1 MALRFGF
8 SKKNITPVIPT
19 CLACSQKKD
28 TPYESIHDEI
38 FLRGA
43 VLESKGRKILILS
56 YDLLFPPRGIDAT
69 AMELA
74 KSRYDVDPSDILISC
89 THNHNSP
96 STLGY
101 NDFSSTPE
109 YEGFLREATADCID
123 DAFKDMQPG
132 RMEYGAVAGNWNIN
146 RRRNT
151 GKEIQ
156 LAPNP
161 DGPVD
166 NMVYILHLISGKG
179 KTKGL
184 IINYACHPVHY
195 PDPLAITSEYPGFL
209 CRYLE
214 EEFTGCIPLF
224 IQGAGADSRPLST
237 VDGDRFTIR
246 SYEFIENMAMSMK
259 NSIASTIL
267 SGKLA
272 KTEPSFS
279 SVSFSLDI
287 PTEDLGKEY
296 FRYNINNTSLSEHL
310 KRNAKFIF
318 TNYSSIKPSFS
329 LACGIIRLAGSLVI
343 AHMGGEPCC
352 EIKFAIEE
360 VLSEFNVMFAGYTDS
375 CAYIVTDRMIDEGG
389 YEVRCFIEYLHK
401 GRIKKGI
408 DEIINTGFREAAV
421 RLV

>member
-1 MALRFGF
+1 MALRFGL

-28 TPYESIHDEI
+28 TPYERIHDDI
-38 FLRGA
+38 FLRCA
-43 VLESKGRKILILS
+43 VLESKGRKIIILS

-69 AMELA
+69 VREFA
-74 KSRYDVDPSDILISC
+74 KSRHGVEPPDILISC

-109 YEGFLREATADCID
+109 YEDFLKDATAECID
-123 DAFKDMQPG
+123 EAFKNIIPG
-132 RMEYGAVAGNWNIN
+132 KMEYGAIQGNWNIN

-151 GKEIQ
+151 GKEIR

-161 DGPVD
+161 EGPVD
-166 NMVYILHLISGKG
+166 NNIYILRLISGKG
-179 KTKGL
+179 DTRGL
-184 IINYACHPVHY
+184 LLSYACHPVHY

-209 CRYLE
+209 CKYLE
-214 EEFTGCIPLF
+214 EEFKGCIPLF
-224 IQGAGADSRPLST
+224 VQGAGADSRPLST
-237 VDGDRFTIR
+237 VDGDRFTMR
-246 SYEFIENMAMSMK
+246 PYEFIEDMAMSMK
-259 NSIASTIL
+259 NSISAAVL
-267 SGKLA
+267 SGELIKA
-272 KTEPSFS
+272 EPSFA
-279 SVSFSLDI
+279 SVSFRLEI

-296 FRYNINNTSLSEHL
+296 FRYNINNPSLSEHL

-318 TNYSSIKPSFS
+318 TNYASIKPSFS
-329 LACGIIRLAGSLVI
+329 LECGIIRLAGDLVV

-352 EIKFAIEE
+352 EIKFMVEKA
-360 VLSEFNVMFAGYTDS
+360 LSGLNVFFAGYTDS

-401 GRIKKGI
+401 GRIRKGI
-408 DEIINTGFREAAV
+408 DEIIDTGFREAAA
-421 RLV
+421 RLT